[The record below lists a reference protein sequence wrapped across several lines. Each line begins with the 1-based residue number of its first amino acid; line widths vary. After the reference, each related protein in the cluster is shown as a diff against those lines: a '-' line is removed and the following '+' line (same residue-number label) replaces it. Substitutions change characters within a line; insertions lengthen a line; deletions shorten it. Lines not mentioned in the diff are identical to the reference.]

1 MTKRQLKE
9 IAKEAVLASRID
21 VLSRAQTKAI
31 EYDLSS
37 DDKDYVLGMVSIY
50 LDHLRQYMRR

>member
-1 MTKRQLKE
+1 MTKSELKH

-31 EYDLSS
+31 EYGLSS
-37 DDKDYVLGMVSIY
+37 DDKDYVLGMVNVY
-50 LDHLRQYMRR
+50 LDHLRQYLRR